1 MSEKNAF
8 ILDFDILKYSRL
20 QKCRLRRGY
29 SVKIAFAIIKI
40 KIALGSNFLLLLSK

>member
-1 MSEKNAF
+1 MSENTF

-20 QKCRLRRGY
+20 QKCRLQRGY
-29 SVKIAFAIIKI
+29 SVKIAFTIIKI

>member
-1 MSEKNAF
+1 MNEKNTF
-8 ILDFDILKYSRL
+8 ILGFDILKYSRL
-20 QKCRLRRGY
+20 QKCRLRRVY